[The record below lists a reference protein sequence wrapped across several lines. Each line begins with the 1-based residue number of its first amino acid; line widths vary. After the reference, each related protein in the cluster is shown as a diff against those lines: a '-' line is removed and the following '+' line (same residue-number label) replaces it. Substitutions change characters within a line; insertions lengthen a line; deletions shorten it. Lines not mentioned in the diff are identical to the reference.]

1 MLRIFNYLDPEG
13 CGKII
18 KKVKKKWEIQAF
30 QELISGIEILTKKG
44 VEIALPPVEA
54 LEENLYSPE
63 LREKEYINYEEFLN
77 LMFQLIDDD

>member
-1 MLRIFNYLDPEG
+1 
-13 CGKII
+13 
-18 KKVKKKWEIQAF
+18 
-30 QELISGIEILTKKG
+30 